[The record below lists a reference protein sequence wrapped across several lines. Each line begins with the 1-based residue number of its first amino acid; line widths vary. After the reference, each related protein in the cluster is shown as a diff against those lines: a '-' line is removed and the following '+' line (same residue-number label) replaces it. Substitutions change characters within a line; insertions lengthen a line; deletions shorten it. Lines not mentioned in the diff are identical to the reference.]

1 MILGMKW
8 VIGID
13 EVGRGPLA
21 GPVAV
26 GTALLPVE
34 LNDWKHWEGLKD
46 SKKLTEKKR
55 EEWFAKIEADERIK
69 WSVSASG
76 ARIINLRGI
85 VVATR
90 EAALRAIDALKSSPQ
105 EAHVV
110 LDRGLTVP
118 KEWQQE
124 QFTKGDENIPAIAI
138 ASIMAKV
145 TRDRY
150 MVGLAERYPL
160 YGFEKH
166 KGYGTKLHQDAIL
179 AHGAITDIHRTLF
192 IRTLL
197 KGNH

>member
-1 MILGMKW
+1 MQW

-26 GTALLPVE
+26 GAALLPVE

-55 EEWFAKIEADERIK
+55 EEWYARIAADSRIK
-69 WSVSASG
+69 WGVSSSG

-85 VVATR
+85 VIATR
-90 EAALRAIDALKSSPQ
+90 EAAIRALESLESSPAD
-105 EAHVV
+105 AHVV
-110 LDRGLTVP
+110 LDRGLSVP
-118 KEWQQE
+118 EVWKQE

-145 TRDRY
+145 TRDKY
-150 MVGLAERYPL
+150 MVGLADKHPG
-160 YGFEKH
+160 YGFESH
-166 KGYGTKLHQDAIL
+166 KGYGTKVHQDAIRSK
-179 AHGAITDIHRTLF
+179 GPIKDIHRTLF
-192 IRTLL
+192 IRSLI
-197 KGNH
+197 

>member
-1 MILGMKW
+1 MQW

-26 GTALLPVE
+26 GAALLPLE
-34 LNDWKHWEGLKD
+34 LNDWKHWDGLKD

-55 EEWFAKIEADERIK
+55 EEWYQRIK
-69 WSVSASG
+69 EDTRITWGVSSSG

-85 VVATR
+85 VAATR
-90 EAALRAIDALKSSPQ
+90 EAAVRALESVGSSPN

-110 LDRGLTVP
+110 LDRGLSVP
-118 KEWQQE
+118 DIWKQE
-124 QFTKGDENIPAIAI
+124 QFTKGDETIPAIAI

-150 MVGLAERYPL
+150 MVGLGEKYPG
-160 YGFEKH
+160 YGFEAH
-166 KGYGTKLHQDAIL
+166 KGYGTKFHQDAIR
-179 AHGAITDIHRTLF
+179 ANGAIRDIHRTLF
-192 IRTLL
+192 IRSLT
-197 KGNH
+197 